1 MGNVREMARLQR
13 LIQPLPKSELGCG
26 EDLVDGFVFKNFTVF
41 NVWEV
46 SCFEFVRDSAVVP
59 LGGGIGGSGRGVW
72 EVGGSICCLSSPPCP
87 TPAHPPPCSSQ
98 LSLFTSPLSPP
109 SSEVRVG
116 GGPWTAAVAACLT
129 ARAVAPPPRRPA
141 ARPPASPV
149 PSRAPRGTACG
160 VGCFSRGDDAGRPV
174 VPRPP
179 AARPPAAP
187 PPALRGTTGLL
198 GAPRAPTG
206 IAGSVEAVKL
216 WEKVEEG
223 LKRSKTLVFQAKLK
237 SR

>member
-1 MGNVREMARLQR
+1 MSFLR
-13 LIQPLPKSELGCG
+13 
-26 EDLVDGFVFKNFTVF
+26 FFTFF
-41 NVWEV
+41 NV
-46 SCFEFVRDSAVVP
+46 SKFRCFEFVSESAVAP
-59 LGGGIGGSGRGVW
+59 WGLGIGGSGRGVW
-72 EVGGSICCLSSPPCP
+72 EVGGSVCCLSSPPCP

-98 LSLFTSPLSPP
+98 LSLFTSPPSPP
-109 SSEVRVG
+109 SSEAGVG
-116 GGPWTAAVAACLT
+116 GGPWTAAVATGLP

-149 PSRAPRGTACG
+149 PPSAPRGTACG

-223 LKRSKTLVFQAKLK
+223 PKRSKTCVFRAKLK